1 MQEELL
7 SRGNSV
13 SIMLFSSP
21 MKFTGELQS
30 WLPWVIKIRF
40 VIITFVFAIDYA
52 IEQISPSPGSVHSIA
67 YLGGFVILWYILNL
81 FFLIYNQ
88 ISLDYSLQAHLQLFA
103 DIFIITAIVHVT
115 GDLESNYF
123 SLYLV
128 AIILASLLLPRS
140 RVFMVAAFSFILM
153 GGLLEL
159 AHLPILYPGFASEH
173 PWVASLASTSS
184 APVDLGTLQVKIFA
198 SLFGFF
204 AVAYLAGFLAENLRK
219 TGAELLD
226 KRGQVASLQAIN
238 ENVVRSMRDGLVT
251 TDLDGIVTELNPA
264 GAAIL
269 GCTRD
274 SALGEP
280 IDKILASLGP
290 RSEGFR
296 SLVSAHGRQEVEF
309 WDPLGDKRIMGV
321 AVSQLVIP
329 ESGTAGFI
337 YSLQDLTVQKRLEA
351 QSRLKDRM
359 ATLGRLAAGIAHEIR
374 NPLASISGSAKVLES
389 VGKLDEDERKLINI
403 LSRESERLNKL
414 VSDFLLY
421 SREQRFEFSEVDVVV
436 LIEETLLLLR
446 NMPDYPERVR
456 IERKLPRLPVTIEAD
471 ADKLRQ
477 VFWNTCDNALKAM
490 ENGGTLTVEVR
501 GAADGGA
508 LIVFHDTGVGIE
520 PGQLEKLFEPFQPGF
535 SRGTG
540 LGLAIVYQIV
550 QGHGGH
556 IHVESS
562 RGRGTE
568 FILELPKAPP
578 AEKSE
583 EIRTHAGSEG

>member
-1 MQEELL
+1 
-7 SRGNSV
+7 
-13 SIMLFSSP
+13 MLFSSP

-52 IEQISPSPGSVHSIA
+52 IEQISPSPAGAHSIA

-153 GGLLEL
+153 GGLLEV
-159 AHLPILYPGFASEH
+159 AHLPTLYPGFAAEH
-173 PWVASLASTSS
+173 PWVASLASSS
-184 APVDLGTLQVKIFA
+184 SSPVDLGTLQVKIFA

-219 TGAELLD
+219 TGAELRD
-226 KRGQVASLQAIN
+226 RRGQVASLQAIN

-251 TDLDGIVTELNPA
+251 TDLDGMVMELNPA

-280 IDKILASLGP
+280 IDKILNNLGP

-296 SLVSAHGRQEVEF
+296 ALVSAHGRLEVEF
-309 WDPLGDKRIMGV
+309 LLPLGDKRILGLS
-321 AVSQLVIP
+321 VSHLVVP

-337 YSLQDLTVQKRLEA
+337 YSVQDLTVQKRLEA

-389 VGKLDEDERKLINI
+389 VSTLDEDERKLINI

-414 VSDFLLY
+414 VSDFLMY
-421 SREQRFEFSEVDVVV
+421 SREQRFEFSEVDVLV

-446 NMPDYPERVR
+446 NIPNFPDRVR
-456 IERKLPRLPVTIEAD
+456 IERKLPRSPVTIEAD

-477 VFWNTCDNALKAM
+477 VFWNICDNALKAM
-490 ENGGTLTVEVR
+490 ENGGTLTIEAR
-501 GAADGGA
+501 GTVDCGA
-508 LIVFHDTGVGIE
+508 LVVFRDTGVGIE
-520 PGQLEKLFEPFQPGF
+520 PNQLEKLFEPFQPGF
-535 SRGTG
+535 PRGTG

-562 RGRGTE
+562 SGRGAE
-568 FILELPKAPP
+568 FILELPRTPP
-578 AEKSE
+578 AHKTEDAR
-583 EIRTHAGSEG
+583 IHARTEG